1 MDQANRI
8 RSFQEVASLI
18 NSGGDLNAI
27 LMALLMA
34 ACRHAGWTM
43 GSIMAVDVARG
54 YAHVLCRHDPALLKR
69 ALADQWELNTSPAI
83 VALQRNDMV
92 YIRDARE
99 TEEFPGYRREAHER
113 DYRTVAVLPMACSD
127 PEGHPLVLS
136 VISRDIL
143 SVTDEDRAFLGLIVH
158 LGAIAVERHRRLEEE
173 RNTAERLRTALTV
186 QESFLNQALSGTA
199 ISDLVQRVGAL
210 LPHPILVVD
219 FTTNTAAAGASPHP
233 EAIPDDA
240 WRQSVALSL
249 GQAIVRWAR
258 TALESHGKAAPL
270 YIDYEGKRWSE
281 VPRAIRLEVEGKA
294 VGALLIFGGNEEDDD
309 IQQMAL
315 HSASFSLSILLMR
328 NYERFRYENRNLSD
342 LFSELVE
349 QRWHDLPDI
358 VQRAR
363 RLDVN
368 LEGPARIVVVETA
381 HGDRTTDA
389 QLTEL
394 VQSGRRILGRMRVN
408 ASCFIFESCL
418 VFLIPQEQKAS
429 MQSTSM
435 LAKLADDIRFDVGKG
450 LLIAPS
456 ERCASPR
463 DYAAAWQNCRR
474 LLRVGRIF
482 DRSGLLTTAEF
493 GPLPMLAAA
502 AEVSDVRGFVQ
513 NSVGQ
518 IVDHDRKHHTA
529 YLDTLSVYLREGC
542 RPQAAADALSLHV
555 STLRY
560 RLTRIED
567 LFEINVESPDRRF
580 ATELAIHLHQMVAH
594 VR

>member
-8 RSFQEVASLI
+8 RTFQDVASLI

-43 GSIMAVDVARG
+43 GSIMAIDVARG
-54 YAHVLCRHDPALLKR
+54 YAQVLCRYDPALLKR
-69 ALADQWELNTSPAI
+69 PLADQWELNTSPAI

-92 YIRDARE
+92 YIGDARE
-99 TEEFPGYRREAHER
+99 SEEFPGYRREAHER
-113 DYRTVAVLPMACSD
+113 DYRTVAVIPMACSD
-127 PEGHPLVLS
+127 PDGKPLVLS

-143 SVTDEDRAFLGLIVH
+143 PVTEEDRALLGLIVH

-173 RNTAERLRTALTV
+173 RLAAERLRTALTV
-186 QESFLNQALSGTA
+186 QESFLNQALSGAA
-199 ISDLVQRVGAL
+199 ISDLVHRVGRL

-219 FTTNTAAAGASPHP
+219 FTTNTAAAGASPR
-233 EAIPDDA
+233 PDAMSDDVWQQA
-240 WRQSVALSL
+240 VTLSL

-258 TALESHGKAAPL
+258 TALESHGRSTPL
-270 YIDYEGKRWSE
+270 YIDHDGKRWS
-281 VPRAIRLEVEGKA
+281 VTPQTVRLEVEGRA
-294 VGALLIFGGNEEDDD
+294 VGALLIFGTIEGGDD
-309 IQQMAL
+309 IQKMAL
-315 HSASFSLSILLMR
+315 DSASFALSILLMR

-342 LFSELVE
+342 LFNEIIE
-349 QRWHDLPDI
+349 QRWHDVSDI

-368 LEGPARIVVVETA
+368 LEAPARVVIVEPAQRGCATE
-381 HGDRTTDA
+381 A
-389 QLTEL
+389 QLTEW
-394 VQSGRRILGRMRVN
+394 VQNGRRAINRMGMS
-408 ASCFIFESCL
+408 ATCFIFGSSL
-418 VFLIPQEQKAS
+418 VFIIADEQKIS
-429 MQSTSM
+429 MQPAT
-435 LAKLADDIRFDVGKG
+435 LIGKLVQDIQFNNGKDV
-450 LLIAPS
+450 LIVPS
-456 ERCASPR
+456 ERCASPL

-482 DRSGLLTTAEF
+482 DRSGLLTNAEF

-513 NSVGQ
+513 NSVGR
-518 IVDHDRKHHTA
+518 IADHDKKHATA
-529 YLDTLSVYLREGC
+529 YLDTLSAYLREGC
-542 RPQAAADALSLHV
+542 RPQATADALALHV

-580 ATELAIHLHQMVAH
+580 AIELAIHLHQMIA
-594 VR
+594 